1 MTPTILPPSVPPS
14 SRPVAVTPMPASAPR
29 PVPLTPWRPQP
40 KKWTCKEFHQL
51 GDMGWFEGKRAIL
64 INGEI
69 LEMPRPDPPHA
80 TTTSLVVAALRAVFV
95 TGHFVRGQMPLVLG
109 QSTDPEPDA
118 SVIVG
123 SIRDFAK
130 AHPTTAAL
138 VLEISDS
145 TLAFDLGEKMSLYA
159 AGGIADYWVVDLNNR
174 QLIVHRSPI
183 RDPNQLH
190 GWAYADVTT
199 HTPGATVS
207 PLAAPTATV
216 AVADLLP

>member
-1 MTPTILPPSVPPS
+1 MTPTVLPPPALPSARPIPVPIP
-14 SRPVAVTPMPASAPR
+14 APASR
-29 PVPLTPWRPQP
+29 PVPLIPWRPQT

-69 LEMPRPDPPHA
+69 LEMPGPKPPHA
-80 TTTSLVVAALRAVFV
+80 MSVVLVETALRAAF
-95 TGHFVRGQMPLVLG
+95 GPGFFVRPQLPLVLG

-118 SVIVG
+118 AVIEG
-123 SIRDFAK
+123 SPRDFPID
-130 AHPTTAAL
+130 HPTTAAL
-138 VLEISDS
+138 AAEISDT
-145 TLAFDLGEKMSLYA
+145 TLSFDLGEKASLYA

-174 QLIVHRSPI
+174 QLIVHRNPV

-190 GWAYADVTT
+190 GWAYADVTA
-199 HTPGATVS
+199 HAPGTIVN
-207 PLAAPTATV
+207 PPAAPTASV